1 MKKKIIYPLLENAFN
16 RKDIDLAKGVINKQ
30 QLTMSIITKKFEKQ
44 FANYIGSKYAV
55 MVNSGSSANLLS
67 VFVSKYLHNFKTGD
81 EVIIPSLCWST
92 SLWPIVQA
100 GLKPVFV
107 DIDLDDYN
115 ASVSE
120 IVSKITGKT
129 KMIILVHVLGTSLNI
144 LKLKSKIKNKKIIII
159 EDTCESLGA
168 KFGKKYLGN
177 FGEFGTFSFYYS
189 HQITCGEGGMIITN
203 KKKNYDML
211 RIMRAHGWDRD
222 INKKNN
228 KKFNFV
234 NMGFNLRP
242 LEVSAAIA
250 SNQLKR
256 LNKFKIQR
264 HKNREKI
271 IENLKQNF
279 NWDNQYHFVKIKKK
293 LKPSWFGL
301 PLLLSKKY
309 FRYKN
314 LIIKNLN
321 NKGIETRPIIS
332 GNFLNQKAA
341 KIYKLS
347 SSTFKFPNANY
358 VEKAGFFIGLHTI
371 PLSKKKLDLLTK
383 ELLRFKID

>member
-129 KMIILVHVLGTSLNI
+129 KMIILIHVLGTSLNI
-144 LKLKSKIKNKKIIII
+144 
-159 EDTCESLGA
+159 
-168 KFGKKYLGN
+168 
-177 FGEFGTFSFYYS
+177 
-189 HQITCGEGGMIITN
+189 
-203 KKKNYDML
+203 
-211 RIMRAHGWDRD
+211 
-222 INKKNN
+222 
-228 KKFNFV
+228 
-234 NMGFNLRP
+234 
-242 LEVSAAIA
+242 
-250 SNQLKR
+250 
-256 LNKFKIQR
+256 
-264 HKNREKI
+264 
-271 IENLKQNF
+271 
-279 NWDNQYHFVKIKKK
+279 
-293 LKPSWFGL
+293 
-301 PLLLSKKY
+301 
-309 FRYKN
+309 
-314 LIIKNLN
+314 
-321 NKGIETRPIIS
+321 
-332 GNFLNQKAA
+332 
-341 KIYKLS
+341 
-347 SSTFKFPNANY
+347 
-358 VEKAGFFIGLHTI
+358 
-371 PLSKKKLDLLTK
+371 
-383 ELLRFKID
+383 